1 MLRNTTSLRQTVL
14 ALGVLATPFAV
25 SAQRPPANPPPRVM
39 IATFCSSDRDLG
51 QKASDAL
58 RDRVTRDADAR
69 KLTVIPKN
77 DINKTLEASGYST
90 TECLGPNDAKALAS
104 LLRADEYVEGVAAKT
119 PTGFKID
126 SRLILARDQTLGQP
140 LPSADA
146 PKLDQGAQTV
156 SKSYM
161 AAREQLAAEKTCY
174 AAYRE
179 GKNEQAIL
187 LGRSGVQKYPNA
199 TIAMICMANA
209 YSALKQNDSVLAIAD
224 RIVAIDPRN
233 IPALRYQADIYGTK
247 QNTEKRLEAL
257 TRLMA
262 ADPSNDR
269 LREDVIADL
278 VRSGKAEMAVPVA
291 EEALRSNPGDPKTL
305 NLAWRVYYAANQFP
319 RMLSTGEEMI
329 KADTALADS
338 TYYARSIT
346 ASAADPA
353 KVASYM
359 QAGLAK
365 FPGLN
370 SLRVVQANSLMKQ
383 GQNQQALA
391 VINQALATNPKVENG
406 YQAKILILQALNM
419 PDSIVPTVRAAQA
432 AGVPGASVA
441 PFVLKLG
448 SDTYKAGNTTKDR
461 ATLQKAVDLLLLAD
475 QLDASTAAKFLA
487 GASSFLIGQSAVND
501 AQTSKSCPLA
511 RQAKDA
517 FAKAQDLVPAGLTDY
532 ADAAKQL
539 LTAIPQ
545 FTPAVDDMVRRYC
558 K

>member
-1 MLRNTTSLRQTVL
+1 LLRKTTSLRQTVL
-14 ALGVLATPFAV
+14 ALGVLATPFAL

-39 IATFCSSDRDLG
+39 IATFCSADKDAA
-51 QKASDAL
+51 QKAGDAV
-58 RDRVTRDADAR
+58 RDRLTRDADAR

-104 LLRADEYVEGVAAKT
+104 LLRADEYVEGVATKT
-119 PTGFKID
+119 PTGFKIE

-140 LPSADA
+140 LPPAEA
-146 PKLDQGAQTV
+146 PKLDQAAQAV

-161 AAREQLAAEKTCY
+161 AAREQLAAEKNCY
-174 AAYRE
+174 AAFRD

-187 LGRSGVQKYPNA
+187 LARSGLQKYPQG

-224 RIVAIDPRN
+224 RIVAVDPRN
-233 IPALRYQADIYGTK
+233 IPALRYQADIYGSQ
-247 QNTEKRLEAL
+247 QNTAKRLEAL

-278 VRSGKAEMAVPVA
+278 VRSGQAAMAVPVA
-291 EEALRSNPGDPKTL
+291 EEALRANPGDPKTL
-305 NLAWRVYYAANQFP
+305 NMAWRVYYAAQQFDK
-319 RMLSTGEEMI
+319 MMSAGAEMV

-346 ASAADPA
+346 ASASNPA
-353 KVASYM
+353 KVAEYM
-359 QAGLAK
+359 TAGLAK

-370 SLRVVQANSLMKQ
+370 SLRVVQANSLMKS
-383 GQNQQALA
+383 GQNQQALV

-406 YQAKILILQALNM
+406 YPAKILILQALNM
-419 PDSIVPTVRAAQA
+419 TDSIVPTVRAAQA
-432 AGVPGASVA
+432 AGVPGATVA

-448 SDTYKAGNTTKDR
+448 SDTYKAGNQTKDR
-461 ATLQKAVDLLLLAD
+461 ATLQKAVDLLTLAD
-475 QLDASTAAKFLA
+475 QLDASPSAKFLA

-517 FAKAQDLVPAGLTDY
+517 FSKAQDLVPAGLADY
-532 ADAAKQL
+532 PDAAKQL